1 MEYIG
6 VEPPK
11 TNKKMETK
19 TLEDVSPF
27 KNGDFPAC
35 HVTLLEGKKT
45 SCESTQ
51 VSSPICGSS
60 SIQHKSKPG
69 RFPSRHSFSSL
80 PNKGLCLCSPENS
93 TRNSCESNL
102 AGKKHQPIATLSSS
116 FSRVNGHPG
125 CSFAHHPV
133 APAGVKTPHVFLPQK
148 SPALI
153 SFTWFLFVCRTSEPR
168 CHVQIQFINQI
179 SRRIE
184 GMLSAGRFFWGICF
198 LPWSWCRWI
207 FFQLPATLKL
217 TAHAPENRPFHPIGK

>member
-11 TNKKMETK
+11 TNMKMETK

-80 PNKGLCLCSPENS
+80 PNKGTTAFVHPRTQQETLI
-93 TRNSCESNL
+93 SNL
-102 AGKKHQPIATLSSS
+102 AGKNHQPIATLSSS

-133 APAGVKTPHVFLPQK
+133 APASVKTPHVFLPQK

-153 SFTWFLFVCRTSEPR
+153 SFTLVFVC
-168 CHVQIQFINQI
+168 
-179 SRRIE
+179 
-184 GMLSAGRFFWGICF
+184 
-198 LPWSWCRWI
+198 LPN
-207 FFQLPATLKL
+207 F
-217 TAHAPENRPFHPIGK
+217 